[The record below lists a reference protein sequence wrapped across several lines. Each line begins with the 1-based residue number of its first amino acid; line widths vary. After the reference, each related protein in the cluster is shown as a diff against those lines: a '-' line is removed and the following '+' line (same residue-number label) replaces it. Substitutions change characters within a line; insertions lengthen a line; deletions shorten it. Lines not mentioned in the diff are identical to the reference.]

1 MYNPNILYSHLIK
14 NFGIGQTIAL
24 KMCHIMNVS
33 PLRPF
38 NDMYHKKLTKGYNF
52 LKQNK
57 YSINYKLKD
66 DILDFLLYN
75 GQIQNIKSFK
85 YSKFLPIRGQKN
97 KSNAKTAKK
106 QAIINNKLLIE
117 RNKITKVIKIIEK
130 KRKFKRR

>member
-1 MYNPNILYSHLIK
+1 MYNPKTIYSHLIK
-14 NFGIGQTIAL
+14 NFGVGQTLAF
-24 KMCHIMNVS
+24 KMCHFMNVS
-33 PLRPF
+33 PLRAF
-38 NDMYHKKLTKGYNF
+38 KTMYHKKLTKGYNF

-85 YSKFLPIRGQKN
+85 YSKFLPIRGQRN